1 MGKASGRETETK
13 DLERQRESEREE
25 ERDFFTPHSLGNREK
40 TRGSR
45 RNGQGV
51 REAEKRERK

>member
-1 MGKASGRETETK
+1 MGKATGRETETK

-25 ERDFFTPHSLGNREK
+25 ERDFFTPHILGREK

-45 RNGQGV
+45 RNGQGD